1 MNNYLFPPFMPSKQ
15 DGFVVNGEGKVYF
28 NLSPLNSIDQ
38 VEHLQLSLYRQDNN
52 RNLLTDRTYTSSG
65 VSLNTRNSVLYYKKS
80 EIKFSAS
87 KQMYYIAIP
96 ALEAPLIPAGLV
108 AKIQIRLGTQTLR
121 FANGAVYDNSTGE
134 EMTEVW
140 NNTQINVLGMSEWS
154 TISIIK
160 TLSPFDSYIPNF
172 NTGVVNNISTTV
184 YTFVG
189 MTNLY
194 NSNPKETIKSARFV
208 LFDFEGNQLE
218 DSGAIIQPESQKLY
232 NYHTF
237 NKVLDPDTTYQV
249 LFEVSTSSG
258 YTQSQRYNFA
268 VILEDRDITY
278 SIELNENYY
287 GMSSEEISLTKTMVR
302 LVVKDAAYSDENLKP
317 NIYLIRRASSKDNF
331 ETWIDLAE
339 LRCAIG
345 TSELYATY
353 NDIMVESGIT
363 YKYTVQPRMLN
374 NSRLVVSD
382 SIEATPVYEHT
393 WLLGQNNTY
402 LSIGFNLNL
411 SNFKTVI
418 KEAKIET
425 IGSQYPFFV
434 RNGDIKYREFSLSGL
449 ICQNMDATNSLK
461 IGEYENRHIQ
471 ERMFR
476 DSLHEL
482 LLDGRPKLFKSETEG
497 LILVYLSNVSL
508 TPNNVLGRML
518 YDFSM
523 TATEIGRV
531 DVDNLSEAEIIQFLQ
546 PGRDIRMP
554 AIVGYVNEYREM
566 VAVDQA
572 ITGVY

>member
-1 MNNYLFPPFMPSKQ
+1 MNNYLFPPYMPSKQ
-15 DGFVVNGEGKVYF
+15 DGFVVNGEGRVYF

-87 KQMYYIAIP
+87 KQMYYVVIP
-96 ALEAPLIPAGLV
+96 TLEAPLIPAGLV

-160 TLSPFDSYIPNF
+160 TLSPFDSYIQNF
-172 NTGVVNNISTTV
+172 NKGVVNNINTTV

-194 NSNPKETIKSARFV
+194 NSNPKETIKSTRFV
-208 LFDFEGNQLE
+208 LFDFKGNQLE

-258 YTQSQRYNFA
+258 YTQSQLYDFA
-268 VILEDRDITY
+268 VVLEDRDITY

-317 NIYLIRRASSKDNF
+317 NTYLIRRASSKDNF

-363 YKYTVQPRMLN
+363 YKYTVQPKMLN
-374 NSRLVVSD
+374 TSRLVVSD
-382 SIEATPVYEHT
+382 SVEATPVYEHT
-393 WLLGQNNTY
+393 WLLGQNNAY

-449 ICQNMDATNSLK
+449 ICQNMDATNSLR

-566 VAVDQA
+566 VSVDQA

>member
-15 DGFVVNGEGKVYF
+15 DGFVVNGEGRVYF

-87 KQMYYIAIP
+87 KQMYYVVIP
-96 ALEAPLIPAGLV
+96 TLEAPLIPAGLV

-160 TLSPFDSYIPNF
+160 TLSPFDSYIQNF
-172 NTGVVNNISTTV
+172 NKGVVNNINTTV

-194 NSNPKETIKSARFV
+194 NSNPKETIKSTRFV
-208 LFDFEGNQLE
+208 LFDFKGNQLE

-258 YTQSQRYNFA
+258 YTQSQLYDFA
-268 VILEDRDITY
+268 VVLEDRDITY

-317 NIYLIRRASSKDNF
+317 NTYLIRRASSKDNF

-363 YKYTVQPRMLN
+363 YKYTVQPKMLN
-374 NSRLVVSD
+374 TSRLVVSD
-382 SIEATPVYEHT
+382 SVEATPVYEHT
-393 WLLGQNNTY
+393 WLLGQNNAY

-449 ICQNMDATNSLK
+449 ICQNMDATNSLR

-554 AIVGYVNEYREM
+554 AIVGYVNEYQEM
-566 VAVDQA
+566 VSVDQA

>member
-1 MNNYLFPPFMPSKQ
+1 MNIYLFPPFMPSKQ
-15 DGFVVNGEGKVYF
+15 DGFVVNGEGRVYF

-87 KQMYYIAIP
+87 KQMYYVAIP
-96 ALEAPLIPAGLV
+96 KLKAPLIPAGLV

-160 TLSPFDSYIPNF
+160 TLSPFDSYIQNF
-172 NTGVVNNISTTV
+172 NKGVVNNINTTV

-194 NSNPKETIKSARFV
+194 NSNPKETIKSTRFV

-258 YTQSQRYNFA
+258 YTQSQLYDFA
-268 VILEDRDITY
+268 VVLEDRDITY

-317 NIYLIRRASSKDNF
+317 N
-331 ETWIDLAE
+331 
-339 LRCAIG
+339 
-345 TSELYATY
+345 TY
-353 NDIMVESGIT
+353 
-363 YKYTVQPRMLN
+363 
-374 NSRLVVSD
+374 
-382 SIEATPVYEHT
+382 
-393 WLLGQNNTY
+393 
-402 LSIGFNLNL
+402 
-411 SNFKTVI
+411 
-418 KEAKIET
+418 
-425 IGSQYPFFV
+425 
-434 RNGDIKYREFSLSGL
+434 
-449 ICQNMDATNSLK
+449 
-461 IGEYENRHIQ
+461 
-471 ERMFR
+471 
-476 DSLHEL
+476 
-482 LLDGRPKLFKSETEG
+482 
-497 LILVYLSNVSL
+497 
-508 TPNNVLGRML
+508 
-518 YDFSM
+518 
-523 TATEIGRV
+523 
-531 DVDNLSEAEIIQFLQ
+531 
-546 PGRDIRMP
+546 
-554 AIVGYVNEYREM
+554 
-566 VAVDQA
+566 
-572 ITGVY
+572 

>member
-1 MNNYLFPPFMPSKQ
+1 MNNYLFPPYMPSKQ
-15 DGFVVNGEGKVYF
+15 DGFVVNGEGRVYF

-87 KQMYYIAIP
+87 KQMYYVVIP
-96 ALEAPLIPAGLV
+96 KLKTPLIPAGLV

-160 TLSPFDSYIPNF
+160 TLSPFDSYIQNF
-172 NTGVVNNISTTV
+172 NKGVVNNINTTV

-194 NSNPKETIKSARFV
+194 NSNPKETIKSTRFV
-208 LFDFEGNQLE
+208 LFDFKGNQLE

-258 YTQSQRYNFA
+258 YTQSQLYDFA
-268 VILEDRDITY
+268 VVLEDRDITY

-317 NIYLIRRASSKDNF
+317 NTYLIRRASSKDNF

-363 YKYTVQPRMLN
+363 YKYTVQPKMLN
-374 NSRLVVSD
+374 TSRLVVSD
-382 SIEATPVYEHT
+382 SVEATPVYEHT
-393 WLLGQNNTY
+393 WLLGQNNAY

-449 ICQNMDATNSLK
+449 ICQNMDATNSLR

-546 PGRDIRMP
+546 PGRNIRMP
-554 AIVGYVNEYREM
+554 AIVGYVNEYQEM
-566 VAVDQA
+566 VSVNQA
-572 ITGVY
+572 ITGIY

>member
-15 DGFVVNGEGKVYF
+15 DGFVVNGEGRVYF

-87 KQMYYIAIP
+87 KQMYYVVIP
-96 ALEAPLIPAGLV
+96 KLKTPLIPAGLV

-160 TLSPFDSYIPNF
+160 TLSPFDSYIQNF

-194 NSNPKETIKSARFV
+194 NSNPKETIKSTRFV
-208 LFDFEGNQLE
+208 LFDFKGNPLE

-258 YTQSQRYNFA
+258 YTQSQRYDFA
-268 VILEDRDITY
+268 VVLEDRDITY

-317 NIYLIRRASSKDNF
+317 NTYLIRRASSKDNF

-363 YKYTVQPRMLN
+363 YKYTVQPKMLN
-374 NSRLVVSD
+374 TARLVVSD
-382 SIEATPVYEHT
+382 SVEATPIYEHT

-449 ICQNMDATNSLK
+449 ICQNMDATNSLR

>member
-1 MNNYLFPPFMPSKQ
+1 MNNYLFPPYMPSKQ
-15 DGFVVNGEGKVYF
+15 DGFVVNGEGRVYF

-87 KQMYYIAIP
+87 KQMYYVVIP
-96 ALEAPLIPAGLV
+96 KLKTPLIPAGLV

-160 TLSPFDSYIPNF
+160 TLSPFDSYIQNF
-172 NTGVVNNISTTV
+172 NKGVVNNINTTV

-194 NSNPKETIKSARFV
+194 NSNPKETIKSTRFV
-208 LFDFEGNQLE
+208 LFDFRGNQLE
-218 DSGAIIQPESQKLY
+218 DSGEIIQPESQKLY

-258 YTQSQRYNFA
+258 YTQSQLYDFA
-268 VILEDRDITY
+268 VVLEDRVITY
-278 SIELNENYY
+278 SIELNESYY

-317 NIYLIRRASSKDNF
+317 NTYLIRRASSKDNF

-363 YKYTVQPRMLN
+363 YKYTVQPKMLN
-374 NSRLVVSD
+374 SSRLVVSD
-382 SIEATPVYEHT
+382 SVEATPVYEHT
-393 WLLGQNNTY
+393 WLLGQNNAY

-449 ICQNMDATNSLK
+449 ICQNMDAMNSLR

-482 LLDGRPKLFKSETEG
+482 LLDGKPKLFKSETEG

-566 VAVDQA
+566 VSVDQA